1 MLLAIIPLGW
11 LTALNARKKER
22 ENAHPLIPPRLLQ
35 LRSVRFGILIAML
48 FFSVWSGFMFCMALT
63 MQTGLGMAPWQ
74 SGNSFIALGVTY
86 FISAWFAPRLI
97 ARYSTSTILLT
108 GLAIQIA
115 GLLALIATFRV
126 WGMENTAL
134 TLAPATGLVGYGQAL
149 IVNSFYRI
157 GMRDIQPDDAG
168 PRAPF
173 SARCSRPRWGLARP
187 FLARFCCTRCKPSR
201 GLHPG
206 GERLPDGGNGDDGGA
221 CPGDAAHPPSPV
233 PAGGEGLPGHQI
245 SPGICIIDPQPP
257 LWGCINTGDV
267 MQELIAQ
274 VEELG
279 IEINHTTSLVIIFGI
294 IFLTAIIVHFILHK
308 VVLRAFEKR
317 AQASSHLWLQ
327 IITQNKL
334 FHRLAFTLQ
343 GIIVNVQAVLW
354 LQKGSEA
361 AEILTT
367 CAKLWV
373 MVYALLSFFSLLDVI
388 FNLSQK
394 MATASQL
401 PLKGIFQGIK
411 LVSAILVGILII
423 SC

>member
-1 MLLAIIPLGW
+1 MM
-11 LTALNARKKER
+11 
-22 ENAHPLIPPRLLQ
+22 
-35 LRSVRFGILIAML
+35 V
-48 FFSVWSGFMFCMALT
+48 V
-63 MQTGLGMAPWQ
+63 
-74 SGNSFIALGVTY
+74 
-86 FISAWFAPRLI
+86 
-97 ARYSTSTILLT
+97 
-108 GLAIQIA
+108 
-115 GLLALIATFRV
+115 LAL
-126 WGMENTAL
+126 
-134 TLAPATGLVGYGQAL
+134 
-149 IVNSFYRI
+149 
-157 GMRDIQPDDAG
+157 
-168 PRAPF
+168 
-173 SARCSRPRWGLARP
+173 ARCGCAI
-187 FLARFCCTRCKPSR
+187 
-201 GLHPG
+201 
-206 GERLPDGGNGDDGGA
+206 A
-221 CPGDAAHPPSPV
+221 CACR
-233 PAGGEGLPGHQI
+233 GEGLPRGEI
-245 SPGICIIDPQPP
+245 SLRICIIDPQPP

-423 SC
+423 SLLMVSRPRF